1 MHIYTDHPTENTH
14 IHLYYLRFYLSK
26 MRQCFPDSDFRFHTG
41 SPVCHRL
48 LKWLWREM
56 AVKETTALIVT
67 RYAFFR
73 QALRVYLENIG
84 GIRVAASAD
93 NGLEALSLSEQMRPD
108 LLIADAQCPGIDKLQ
123 ESFLSKKFRFCSVNS
138 PGRHDN
144 SIPGFVPCF

>member
-1 MHIYTDHPTENTH
+1 
-14 IHLYYLRFYLSK
+14 
-26 MRQCFPDSDFRFHTG
+26 
-41 SPVCHRL
+41 
-48 LKWLWREM
+48 M

-123 ESFLSKKFRFCSVNS
+123 ESFLSKSKFHRPSLVLFLPEESELYHTKKGAWADSCLLQDELFERLPDVINDLLN
-138 PGRHDN
+138 RRA
-144 SIPGFVPCF
+144 